1 MPPSDTIYVYAYV
14 YAYAYVSVY
23 GVSKDTG
30 KQVDDSA
37 VEL

>member
-14 YAYAYVSVY
+14 SVYVSVY